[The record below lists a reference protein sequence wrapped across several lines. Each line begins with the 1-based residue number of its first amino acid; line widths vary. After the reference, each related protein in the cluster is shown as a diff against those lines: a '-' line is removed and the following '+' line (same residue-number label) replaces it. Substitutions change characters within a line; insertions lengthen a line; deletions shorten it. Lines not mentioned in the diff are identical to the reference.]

1 MQARNTYDLIDGG
14 SEIPVTGANVSQFVH
29 LYVQHVLYIFS
40 AKALTVCLYAYLYFS
55 TPTNACHVCV
65 YVCGG
70 KREREKLCG
79 CRCEYGCGCWCGCGP
94 VFVCGHS
101 CCQTCTRMTI
111 ERVVLAMHHVTHR
124 GVRMSHATRMNE
136 SCHTYE

>member
-79 CRCEYGCGCWCGCGP
+79 CKLSMGVGVG
-94 VFVCGHS
+94 VCVGVGL
-101 CCQTCTRMTI
+101 CLCVAT
-111 ERVVLAMHHVTHR
+111 VVLRNARVWP
-124 GVRMSHATRMNE
+124 
-136 SCHTYE
+136 